1 MQVKEIKSPKLKKE
15 YEISFSREELDQ
27 KLEEKLKSLGASLR
41 VDGFRPGHVPLPV
54 IRQRY
59 GAKAR
64 EEMLSDLFQDTTDQL
79 VKEHK
84 LNLAGR
90 PVFDILE
97 QGEGEDLKIK
107 IAFEILPEIKVA
119 GLETLALTRYEVKVD
134 EKKIAE
140 ALDGIAA
147 SSAESVPVQEKRKT
161 KKGDIV
167 LIDFLGKVNGKAF
180 DGGAAEGYKLELG
193 SNSFIPGFEDQLIG
207 HPVNHSLV
215 VKVTFPE
222 NYSNDLKGKAAEFD
236 VTIHEIHE
244 KKPSVIDDAFATKM
258 GFKDLEDLKTF
269 VKERLASEYEGMTHE
284 YAKQDIL
291 TLLADT
297 YTVDLPETMVENE
310 YHGICHRLDAHDCG
324 PGGHSPE
331 FQKKCEDWRKEYYPI
346 AERRV
351 KLGLILA
358 AISNAEG
365 LRVTHKEIENEVMRQ
380 AYNMPGQEQ
389 KVVEYYK
396 KNPQAVENL
405 KAPILEEKVIRHIL
419 AKAKVTTKEVSLEK
433 MSEML
438 KKREEEMENAYKE

>member
-1 MQVKEIKSPKLKKE
+1 MQVKELKSAKLKKK
-15 YEISFSREELDQ
+15 YEISFSREELDE
-27 KLEEKLKSLGASLR
+27 KLEAKLKSLGTSLR

-64 EEMLSDLFQDTTDQL
+64 DEMLSDLFQDTTDQL
-79 VKEHK
+79 VKDHN
-84 LNLAGR
+84 LSLAGR
-90 PVFDILE
+90 PVYDVLE
-97 QGEGEDLKIK
+97 QGEGKDLKIK
-107 IAFEILPEIKVA
+107 ITFEVLPEIKVEN
-119 GLETLALTRYEVKVD
+119 LETFALTRYEVKVE
-134 EKKIAE
+134 EKKVEE
-140 ALDGIAA
+140 ALDAIAKA
-147 SSAESVPVQEKRKT
+147 NAESVPLQEKRKT
-161 KKGDIV
+161 QKGDIV

-193 SNSFIPGFEDQLIG
+193 SNSFIPGFEDQLVG

-222 NYSNDLKGKAAEFD
+222 DYASDLKGKAAEFD

-244 KKPSVIDDAFATKM
+244 KKPAVMDDAFAEKM
-258 GFKDLEDLKTF
+258 GLKNFDELKKLVT
-269 VKERLASEYEGMTHE
+269 ERIASEYTGMTHE

-291 TLLADT
+291 TLLANA
-297 YTVDLPETMVENE
+297 YTVDLPEVMVENE
-310 YHGICHRLDAHDCG
+310 YHGICHRLDAEECG
-324 PGGHSPE
+324 PEGHSKE

-358 AISNAEG
+358 AISNAES
-365 LRVTHKEIENEVMRQ
+365 LRVTHKELENEVMRQ

-405 KAPILEEKVIRHIL
+405 KAPILEEKVIQHIL
-419 AKAKVTTKEVSLEK
+419 SKAKVTKKEVSFDTLSK
-433 MSEML
+433 ML
-438 KKREEEMENAYKE
+438 QKREEEMENAYKD